1 MTTEILDAKT
11 TQVAAYQPFYSE
23 LAKLEQ
29 DNAALVFNYET
40 PKGNKEARSHVF
52 SLRKTKGA
60 LEKVRK
66 EAKAESLRIGRAV
79 DSEAAAIEARIE
91 AMITVHQI
99 KLDEIE
105 TREKERTAALQ
116 SRYEEISKNLGAF
129 TATDDIRTEIA
140 RVEAIEVGADWQ
152 EMMAMATT
160 TKAAVLEK
168 LAGSLQDA
176 IKRDEEAAE
185 LARLRAEAEV
195 RAQAERDA
203 AIAKAAAE
211 KAQREAEEKAAAEAA
226 KAAKALADAQAEAKR
241 KEEAAALAVK
251 QAQEAAQRAEEAAK
265 RREMEAKLAAE
276 EAERRR
282 VAEAAEAERRRVEAA
297 QKAEQD
303 RKDAEAAAERR
314 IQEAAERE
322 RAKIAAEAKA
332 AADAAEARERNRA
345 HKGKINREA
354 VASLVAGGM
363 SEEAAKACI
372 TLIAQ
377 GNVDHVSISY

>member
-1 MTTEILDAKT
+1 MTNEILDAQT
-11 TQVAAYQPFYSE
+11 TQVAAYQPFYAE

-29 DNAALVFNYET
+29 DNAALVFNYES

-91 AMITVHQI
+91 AMITVHQV

-105 TREKERTAALQ
+105 TREKERIATLQ
-116 SRYEEISKNLGAF
+116 SRHEEISKNLGAF
-129 TATDDIRTEIA
+129 SSTADIQAEIA

-152 EMMAMATT
+152 EMMAQATT

-185 LARLRAEAEV
+185 LARLRAEAEA

-211 KAQREAEEKAAAEAA
+211 QAQREAEEKAAAEAA

-241 KEEAAALAVK
+241 KEEAAALAIK

-282 VAEAAEAERRRVEAA
+282 VAEAAEAERRRVEAEK
-297 QKAEQD
+297 KAEQD
-303 RKDAEAAAERR
+303 RKEAEAAAERR

-322 RAKIAAEAKA
+322 RAKIAAEQKA
-332 AADAAEARERNRA
+332 AADAAEARERNRS
-345 HKGKINREA
+345 HKAKINREA
-354 VASLVAGGM
+354 MASLVAGGM
-363 SEEAAKACI
+363 SEETAKACI

>member
-1 MTTEILDAKT
+1 MTTEILDAQT

-91 AMITVHQI
+91 AMIIVHQTKI
-99 KLDEIE
+99 DEIE
-105 TREKERTAALQ
+105 QREKERLANLNARLAVIKANPCNSTAEVRA
-116 SRYEEISKNLGAF
+116 EIG
-129 TATDDIRTEIA
+129 
-140 RVEAIEVGADWQ
+140 RVTAIEIDPSWQ
-152 EMMAMATT
+152 EFMAQATT
-160 TKAAVLEK
+160 DKETVLQALDVL
-168 LAGSLQDA
+168 LADF

-185 LARLRAEAEV
+185 LARLRAEAEA

-211 KAQREAEEKAAAEAA
+211 RTQAEAAA
-226 KAAKALADAQAEAKR
+226 KAAEEAEKARKAIEAAEAEAKR

-251 QAQEAAQRAEEAAK
+251 QAQEQAQREAEAAA
-265 RREMEAKLAAE
+265 RREMELKLAAE

-282 VAEAAEAERRRVEAA
+282 VAEAEAAERRRVAQAEEAERQRIA
-297 QKAEQD
+297 AEKRAEEEKQRAIKAEQD
-303 RKDAEAAAERR
+303 R
-314 IQEAAERE
+314 
-322 RAKIAAEAKA
+322 IAAEAKRVADEA
-332 AADAAEARERNRA
+332 AKREANKAHRA
-345 HKGKINREA
+345 KINREA
-354 VASLVAGGM
+354 MAALVAGGM
-363 SEEAAKACI
+363 DEDAAKACV

-377 GNVDHVSISY
+377 GKVTHVMIAY

>member
-1 MTTEILDAKT
+1 MTNEILDAQT

-23 LAKLEQ
+23 LAKLEK

-79 DSEAAAIEARIE
+79 DSEAAEIEARIE
-91 AMITVHQI
+91 AMITVHQTKI
-99 KLDEIE
+99 DEIE
-105 TREKERTAALQ
+105 IREKERTAALQ
-116 SRYEEISKNLGAF
+116 ARYEEISKNLGAF
-129 TATDDIRTEIA
+129 NSTADIQAEIA
-140 RVEAIEVGADWQ
+140 RVEVIEVGADWQ
-152 EMMAMATT
+152 EMMAQATT

-168 LAGSLQDA
+168 LTGALQDA

-185 LARLRAEAEV
+185 LTRLRAEAEA

-211 KAQREAEEKAAAEAA
+211 KAQREAEEKAVAEAA

-251 QAQEAAQRAEEAAK
+251 QAQEAVQRAEEAAK

-282 VAEAAEAERRRVEAA
+282 AAEAAEAERRRVEAEK
-297 QKAEQD
+297 KAEQD

-314 IQEAAERE
+314 VQEAAERE
-322 RAKIAAEAKA
+322 RAKIAAEQKA
-332 AADAAEARERNRA
+332 AADAAEARERNRT
-345 HKGKINREA
+345 HKAKINREA
-354 VASLVAGGM
+354 MASLVAGGM